1 MGSEM
6 AGKGKAKHLD
16 LGKGEEERSGS
27 EGNRENTF
35 QNRHR
40 GRSGKEMKKGKGS

>member
-16 LGKGEEERSGS
+16 LGTGEEERSGS
-27 EGNRENTF
+27 EGNRE
-35 QNRHR
+35 NRHR

>member
-16 LGKGEEERSGS
+16 LGKAEEEG
-27 EGNRENTF
+27 
-35 QNRHR
+35 R
-40 GRSGKEMKKGKGS
+40 GAGRFKRKP